1 MHAKVLIPLL
11 LGFAF
16 NSASAFTTAF
26 SRWWGRPWGQLAVF
40 MLRNVLGIPLWVIG
54 FGLAVRSS
62 SPQMFAASSVGKAVG
77 WLLLGAGGVVQLLA
91 IAALRLPAARPS
103 VDDALVSRGVYGHI
117 RHPIYAGLMLEFA
130 GSVLVQ
136 PRQAVVVAAIVGCVW
151 AWVQAR
157 LEELDLVQRMPEYR
171 EYMTQVPRFL
181 PRLAGKGPVRS

>member
-1 MHAKVLIPLL
+1 
-11 LGFAF
+11 
-16 NSASAFTTAF
+16 
-26 SRWWGRPWGQLAVF
+26 
-40 MLRNVLGIPLWVIG
+40 
-54 FGLAVRSS
+54 
-62 SPQMFAASSVGKAVG
+62 MF
-77 WLLLGAGGVVQLLA
+77 A

-103 VDDALVSRGVYGHI
+103 MDDALVSRGVYGHI

-171 EYMTQVPRFL
+171 EYMTHVPRFL
-181 PRLAGKGPVRS
+181 PRLAGKGSVRS